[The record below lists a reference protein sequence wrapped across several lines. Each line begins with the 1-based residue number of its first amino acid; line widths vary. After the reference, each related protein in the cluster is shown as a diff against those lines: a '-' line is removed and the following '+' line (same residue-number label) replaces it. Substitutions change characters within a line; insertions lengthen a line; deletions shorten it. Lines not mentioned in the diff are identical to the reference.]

1 MAAYANGNIFVYLGG
16 EQEVPFDITHAIIDP
31 SVNIVRRWAFED
43 RGRLISVIF
52 HDGVEIIEEGAFNEC
67 VSLRGIKLLGVREI
81 KDEAFRRCYALS
93 DVKFGDKLERI
104 RSGAFNSCISLRSI
118 KLSSLRTVSQLAF
131 SHCEHLTDVEFGVNM
146 ERISSNSF
154 YKCPRLR
161 RIAIPLKEDL
171 FPLDA
176 FDRQYN
182 QFDRCDNL
190 TEVDI
195 VRAEE
200 IHRTISSFLFES
212 WKDEM
217 NDVIGHINQELPK
230 CAYGVEKTNA
240 VRQWISSVI
249 TRLKHYKAEHRRLLK
264 EHMTILELA
273 VWKAKLCEKED
284 YSTLKGGAKRAK
296 IDEESSRKDKRITSG
311 ADIIIKNVLP
321 FLLG

>member
-1 MAAYANGNIFVYLGG
+1 MPYG
-16 EQEVPFDITHAIIDP
+16 ITHAIIDP
-31 SVNIVRRWAFED
+31 SVNIVRRHAFED
-43 RGRLISVIF
+43 RGRLVSVIF

-81 KDEAFRRCYALS
+81 RDEAFRRCYDLS
-93 DVKFGDKLERI
+93 DVELGDKLERI
-104 RSGAFNSCISLRSI
+104 RSGAFNSCISLRRI
-118 KLSSLRTVSQLAF
+118 KLLSLRTVSQLAF
-131 SHCEHLTDVEFGVNM
+131 SHCEQLTDVEFGVNL

-154 YKCPRLR
+154 YDCPNIR
-161 RIAIPLKEDL
+161 RIAIPLKENL

-190 TEVDI
+190 TTVDI
-195 VRAEE
+195 VWADEM
-200 IHRTISSFLFES
+200 HKTISSFLFES

-217 NDVIGHINQELPK
+217 NVEIGRINQELPK

-240 VRQWISSVI
+240 IRQWISSVI
-249 TRLKHYKAEHRRLLK
+249 IRLEHYKAEHNRLLK

-273 VWKAKLCEKED
+273 VWKAKLCKKED

-296 IDEESSRKDKRITSG
+296 IDEESSRKGIRITSG